1 MQSVQVCREARQLGS
16 TRDPRQVGEG
26 CQGSGVGN
34 EFQHSK
40 EKDME
45 TDSIEDWKTRA
56 LAAECALAQIKDAKA
71 VAYLCPVGCGCTWR
85 DNGDGSMSLFGH
97 KSQSCQICEYMPL
110 AKLLPLYAAPQPP
123 AGKSDQRQLS

>member
-34 EFQHSK
+34 DFQHSK

-56 LAAECALAQIKDAKA
+56 LAAERALAQIKDAKA
-71 VAYLCPVGCGCTWR
+71 VTTERLREMFEDYREAWSPGAR
-85 DNGDGSMSLFGH
+85 DEL
-97 KSQSCQICEYMPL
+97 L
-110 AKLLPLYAAPQPP
+110 AKYA
-123 AGKSDQRQLS
+123 